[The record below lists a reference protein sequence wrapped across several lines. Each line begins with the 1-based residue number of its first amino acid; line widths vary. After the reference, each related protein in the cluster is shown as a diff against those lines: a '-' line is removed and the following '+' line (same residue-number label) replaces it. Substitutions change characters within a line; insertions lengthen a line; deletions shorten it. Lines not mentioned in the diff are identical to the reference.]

1 MNSTIS
7 VIRNE
12 SVIGQQN
19 LSCVLVDSSS
29 ERTLCVLSFH
39 WEVFCAIHIVSTW
52 TCADFFNFSLL
63 ISSKRFA
70 CCNGTVCV
78 ETNLESFWEESYCG
92 IYLVSV
98 SFTSHCSLSCNDRS
112 ILYTAI
118 AVTLKL
124 HKKIPRAP
132 LQMHHVTPLI
142 KKRRQAI

>member
-118 AVTLKL
+118 AATLKL